1 MEVLTLLIAI
11 VALVIAI
18 LAFQRTGGGMRDLRR
33 RIEELT
39 EKSEHATKGARDMT
53 ADALSRLETF
63 IRGQQKPFPTQ
74 QEPLEDTP
82 PTTGQSSPRMEQ
94 ESPKDEPPTIEQKP

>member
-1 MEVLTLLIAI
+1 MEVITLLIAV

-18 LAFQRTGGGMRDLRR
+18 LAFQRTGGGIRDLRR
-33 RIEELT
+33 QMEDLS

-63 IRGQQKPFPTQ
+63 IRGQQKPIPT
-74 QEPLEDTP
+74 
-82 PTTGQSSPRMEQ
+82 EQ
-94 ESPKDEPPTIEQKP
+94 ESREGEPPSTEPHTSPTDQQIRKEEPPSTEQKP

>member
-33 RIEELT
+33 QIEDLR
-39 EKSEHATKGARDMT
+39 EKSEHATKGARDIT
-53 ADALSRLETF
+53 ADALNRLETL
-63 IRGQQKPFPTQ
+63 IRGQQKPSPTE
-74 QEPLEDTP
+74 QEPTNVES
-82 PTTGQSSPRMEQ
+82 PTMEQ
-94 ESPKDEPPTIEQKP
+94 NDPPMEQDTQKDGAPSTEHKP